1 MSRIAILME
10 SLKRQPAY
18 TLMRIPARFGIVR
31 DTLNRSRRA
40 LHRARLRSHLA
51 ALEARMSESVFSG
64 IDCEAFVKTLERDGL
79 AFGLHI
85 PPEIV
90 ARIRDYAQ
98 TATCYADRESS
109 LGFNLSTREAAQTA
123 LGKPILIAQYFNTA
137 QQCAAIELLKN
148 DPLLQWIAAKYIGSI
163 PQFVGTNLWWTF
175 PVAAR
180 EEDRFKHAHLFH
192 RDVDCFRFFKFFF
205 YLTDVSPGDGAHV
218 AVVGSHDQPPILQRF
233 DQYKIRR
240 YSDEEINTTY
250 PGESIKEICGDAGTG
265 FAENTLCIH
274 KGMTPTQ
281 DPRLLLQFQFAM
293 FDYGVMHDERPS
305 AVLKRVA

>member
-18 TLMRIPARFGIVR
+18 TLMRVPARFGIVR
-31 DTLNRSRRA
+31 DTLNHSRRA
-40 LHRARLRSHLA
+40 LHRSRLRRHLA
-51 ALEARMSESVFSG
+51 SLEARMSESVFPD
-64 IDCEAFVKTLERDGL
+64 IDRTAFVQNLERDGL
-79 AFGLHI
+79 AFGLRI

-90 ARIRDYAQ
+90 ARIRAYAQ
-98 TATCYADRESS
+98 TATCYADREPA
-109 LGFNLSTREAAQTA
+109 LGFDLSTRDVAQTA
-123 LGKPILIAQYFNTA
+123 LGKPVLVAQYFNTA

-148 DPLLQWIAAKYIGSI
+148 DPLLQWIAAQYIGSV
-163 PQFVGTNLWWTF
+163 PKFVGANLWWTF

-218 AVVGSHDQPPILQRF
+218 AVAGSHDRPPSLQPF

-240 YSDEEINTTY
+240 YSDKEIDATY
-250 PGESIKEICGDAGTG
+250 SREAIKEICGEAGTG

-274 KGMTPTQ
+274 KGMTPTR
-281 DPRLLLQFQFAM
+281 DPRLLLQLQFAM

-305 AVLKRVA
+305 DVLKRIA